1 MHRKFDVRRYLT
13 AFFIGI
19 FAVVGS
25 IVAIDAPARAA
36 VAGNTSEI
44 DWAGSFTGTNTG
56 PSSSSITPISTS
68 DTTFS
73 TEMWIKPG
81 ARSGDSYMMLLG
93 QALPTSGCPT
103 GRYALSLHSTTD
115 DNWQIHYA
123 MNSCGVTTTERLVPK
138 NAWTHLAHVVDGNTS
153 KIYINGQLAFT
164 DTTSWTGPF
173 STGVVLASALDG
185 VHKYIGLMDQVKV
198 WDFPLTESQV
208 ESSMH
213 TFAAPSGLASNLK
226 AHFDFNEGSGDT
238 IYNRV
243 DTTKSVTGTSIA
255 REDVKSKSRKNG
267 KTIVTFP
274 RTYLTPLNGW
284 TIPSGAV
291 TANVLAVAGGGA
303 GGSRHAGGGGAGE
316 LREFSNY
323 SLTPTSVLPIKVG
336 QGGRGLLATTVNP
349 QGNKPRN
356 GQSTTF
362 GAVELAGGGAGA
374 ANDSVTNGAGQNGGS
389 GGGSTYYLNAAGAS
403 VKTGSGLGNAGGAG
417 SPAGSYHG
425 GGGGGA
431 GGAGANATSGGPG
444 NGGAGYESSIE
455 GDLKCYAAGGGG
467 GASTNVTPGQA
478 GSCAT
483 ATSRASAGTFNTDAL
498 PAGANSGSGGGAGGL
513 SGSTNMGSGAGGSG
527 IVVIAY
533 AEKNDTALD
542 FPASVDAQYVATNE
556 QVVPSHASFTFE
568 TWFNADA
575 LRSGNNWNDIFRQQA
590 TGSNYE
596 AFGLGVYNGQIQFIH
611 SVESTGPGTLNTA
624 DVTNNLLKISTGSW
638 YHVAL
643 TSTYS
648 VSGSNRIYD
657 WNVYVNGQLALT
669 KTYTTASPSV
679 LGKAQLSIGNLYGNT
694 NTRNWDGKL
703 DQIKVWNGALT
714 QAEIQKSMHTYGAQ
728 NVVSSSSSTLRA
740 HFDFNST
747 DTSTL
752 FDQTGNGYDFA
763 LKSGATAPSLYQ
775 LAQQTSSTYK
785 FDRSFLTTWG
795 GWISPSAVS
804 DSRILIV
811 AGGGGGGRAD
821 VNNSGG
827 GGGAGAV
834 YTATGAS
841 IPVSPIPVTVGQG
854 GFYGTSATNAGSNG
868 QDSLFGTL
876 LVGGGGGGNG
886 WNSSLATPAG
896 RGGSGYVAG
905 GNGGGGR
912 GEAGAS
918 SAVYGLGGSGGTA
931 ATQTFNGVSFT
942 SQAGVAGNDEYSGD
956 AGSGGLGGANLLSV
970 RTSSISGSSVI
981 YGKPGPFSPYTAGA
995 QTPGSGGS
1003 TNYSYGGTVVD
1014 AGSGANGVIFV
1025 SLATA
1030 ATPTISSHPAN
1041 ITKSAGETA
1050 TFSVTASTSDAGT
1063 LSYQWEVSANNG
1075 STWMNVSGGTGSTTS
1090 SYTTPS
1096 LVSADLGKQYRVVV
1110 TNSLSGATATAT
1122 SNAATLTIGLDKINV
1137 NFDELN
1143 FDYANVSH
1151 IVGTNGKS
1159 QGNKVLFLNVTT
1171 KNGVQVDAL
1180 VTTETLTNATITNYE
1195 TGARAGG
1202 ANSYFQ
1208 TDVDFSAGN
1217 GFAQF
1222 KFDFYKHGVAGSAGN
1237 PCTTANP
1244 TCSGATKVVIQNV
1257 NVSAIDIDYYQWN
1270 DFTQAESY
1278 SLAGNTKLKEC
1289 LISVANAAVGGTCT
1303 ARTAPSTFPAD
1314 MRFQGS
1320 PDTARTNDPVDM
1332 AIVTY
1337 ADIETFRIKFGRD
1350 RAGSPNYYGVAFKAL
1365 DWGTTTPQTTGGT
1378 NYAISYDVN
1387 GASSGSQSGTHVG
1400 AAGSLFTVLSAGT
1413 AVRTGYTFAGWA
1425 TTANAT
1431 TATYTGSSKVTMPG
1445 SNLTLYA
1452 VWTPIKYTLTYNVN
1466 GGTAAPAA
1474 GSFET
1479 GTNNVTL
1486 SSTVPT
1492 RTGFVFGGWDTVV
1505 NSGSGNVNYSSG
1517 ATYSMPAS
1525 NVTLYA
1531 KWTAANG
1538 TLSYNANGGSTT
1550 QADVTAAG
1558 GSTTTVANGSNTT
1571 RTGYDFVGWNSK
1583 ADGTGT
1589 SYAVGSTFTLTAN
1602 VTTTIY
1608 AQWTLSKYT
1617 LVFNVNGG
1625 VGTPQSQSYVQG
1637 ATTTMPV
1644 SNPTRSGF
1652 TFAGWNSQ
1660 ADGNGT
1666 AYNGSFL
1673 MPGNN
1678 LTLYAKWTAITYN
1691 VIYNNNSA
1699 TYSGATGTVTD
1710 STNYTAAQSVT
1721 VAAGTGLSNTTGST
1735 TYVFTGWNT
1744 AADGSGTDFV
1754 PSSTF
1759 SMPAGNRTLYA
1770 MWVDASIEIAYNAN
1784 GGSGAPAN
1792 ANTTLNSTFTISS
1805 TVPVRAG
1812 YTFAGW
1818 NVQDGNPG
1826 GGPHSAG
1833 GTITPNSN
1841 EVLVAQ
1847 WTAVNYTVTF
1857 DTDGGSTAPS
1867 QQTNKNIGNT
1877 ISISA
1882 TAPTKTGYTFLGWKD
1897 AAGNVYPAG
1906 GSFIMGAGNVTLT
1919 AQWQG
1924 NAYTLTYDANGGS
1937 GAPVAESRNY
1947 TASANLSATQPTRT
1961 GYTFQGWNTLVGG
1974 GGTAYNASDSFTMP
1988 NSNSTLYAQ
1997 WTANSYVLAY
2007 NTQGGSTAPSSSNKS
2022 YNSTVT
2028 VSSSTPTRTGF
2039 TFAGWNTV
2047 AAGTGTTYLPS
2058 GTFSMPDANVTLY
2071 SQWTKTAFTLYYN
2084 TNGGQGVFSS
2094 QPVKYG
2100 ESVTVDSTAPTKTG
2114 YTFSGWNTAADGS
2127 GFDYSPRMTFTLNV
2141 EANVTLFAK
2150 WTAISYSL
2158 AYNANGGSGAPSG
2171 GSYNF
2176 GATVTTAS
2184 KGSMALSGYRFIG
2197 WNDRA
2202 DGTGTTYL
2210 EGATFSMPAENVILY
2225 AQWIDA
2231 LFEIAYNAN
2240 GGSGGPDG
2248 ADVPDGTSYTVDP
2261 IQPVRP
2267 GYTFSGWKIA
2277 DGTPTTSTYKAGTS
2291 TQTFT
2296 ISGNEVLVA
2305 QWTIKTITVTY
2316 DLNGGGGTTPT
2327 AGSGNYN
2334 SNITLASSSG
2344 VSRSN
2349 FQFVGWS
2356 TTPDGTG
2363 TTYVDGSSYKL
2374 PANDVILYAKWAPV
2388 YYVIE
2393 YNAAG
2398 GTGEPADQFATP
2410 SSTVAIAT
2418 QEPTKTGYEFDKW
2431 TEVSQG
2437 TDFTP
2442 GASLTMP
2449 SSNVVLVANYTVRT
2463 AGVPGS
2469 GSGSNTGVVDPG
2481 TKPISKPKELV
2492 LSVYFRGD
2500 SPVLTERAKMH
2511 LRKLAATAKSYGRA
2525 NNITIYGRVKET
2537 NDKSYDLRLSRARA
2551 ANVAAYLKKYGV
2563 TGVFK
2568 VYAKGISPENTF
2580 KSRRVDMKLWW
2591 AK

>member
-1 MHRKFDVRRYLT
+1 M
-13 AFFIGI
+13 
-19 FAVVGS
+19 
-25 IVAIDAPARAA
+25 
-36 VAGNTSEI
+36 
-44 DWAGSFTGTNTG
+44 
-56 PSSSSITPISTS
+56 
-68 DTTFS
+68 
-73 TEMWIKPG
+73 
-81 ARSGDSYMMLLG
+81 
-93 QALPTSGCPT
+93 
-103 GRYALSLHSTTD
+103 
-115 DNWQIHYA
+115 
-123 MNSCGVTTTERLVPK
+123 
-138 NAWTHLAHVVDGNTS
+138 
-153 KIYINGQLAFT
+153 
-164 DTTSWTGPF
+164 
-173 STGVVLASALDG
+173 
-185 VHKYIGLMDQVKV
+185 
-198 WDFPLTESQV
+198 
-208 ESSMH
+208 
-213 TFAAPSGLASNLK
+213 
-226 AHFDFNEGSGDT
+226 
-238 IYNRV
+238 
-243 DTTKSVTGTSIA
+243 
-255 REDVKSKSRKNG
+255 
-267 KTIVTFP
+267 
-274 RTYLTPLNGW
+274 
-284 TIPSGAV
+284 
-291 TANVLAVAGGGA
+291 
-303 GGSRHAGGGGAGE
+303 
-316 LREFSNY
+316 
-323 SLTPTSVLPIKVG
+323 
-336 QGGRGLLATTVNP
+336 
-349 QGNKPRN
+349 
-356 GQSTTF
+356 
-362 GAVELAGGGAGA
+362 
-374 ANDSVTNGAGQNGGS
+374 
-389 GGGSTYYLNAAGAS
+389 
-403 VKTGSGLGNAGGAG
+403 
-417 SPAGSYHG
+417 
-425 GGGGGA
+425 
-431 GGAGANATSGGPG
+431 
-444 NGGAGYESSIE
+444 
-455 GDLKCYAAGGGG
+455 
-467 GASTNVTPGQA
+467 
-478 GSCAT
+478 
-483 ATSRASAGTFNTDAL
+483 
-498 PAGANSGSGGGAGGL
+498 
-513 SGSTNMGSGAGGSG
+513 
-527 IVVIAY
+527 
-533 AEKNDTALD
+533 
-542 FPASVDAQYVATNE
+542 
-556 QVVPSHASFTFE
+556 
-568 TWFNADA
+568 
-575 LRSGNNWNDIFRQQA
+575 
-590 TGSNYE
+590 
-596 AFGLGVYNGQIQFIH
+596 
-611 SVESTGPGTLNTA
+611 
-624 DVTNNLLKISTGSW
+624 
-638 YHVAL
+638 
-643 TSTYS
+643 
-648 VSGSNRIYD
+648 
-657 WNVYVNGQLALT
+657 
-669 KTYTTASPSV
+669 
-679 LGKAQLSIGNLYGNT
+679 
-694 NTRNWDGKL
+694 
-703 DQIKVWNGALT
+703 
-714 QAEIQKSMHTYGAQ
+714 
-728 NVVSSSSSTLRA
+728 
-740 HFDFNST
+740 
-747 DTSTL
+747 
-752 FDQTGNGYDFA
+752 
-763 LKSGATAPSLYQ
+763 
-775 LAQQTSSTYK
+775 
-785 FDRSFLTTWG
+785 
-795 GWISPSAVS
+795 
-804 DSRILIV
+804 
-811 AGGGGGGRAD
+811 
-821 VNNSGG
+821 
-827 GGGAGAV
+827 
-834 YTATGAS
+834 
-841 IPVSPIPVTVGQG
+841 
-854 GFYGTSATNAGSNG
+854 
-868 QDSLFGTL
+868 
-876 LVGGGGGGNG
+876 
-886 WNSSLATPAG
+886 
-896 RGGSGYVAG
+896 
-905 GNGGGGR
+905 
-912 GEAGAS
+912 
-918 SAVYGLGGSGGTA
+918 
-931 ATQTFNGVSFT
+931 
-942 SQAGVAGNDEYSGD
+942 
-956 AGSGGLGGANLLSV
+956 
-970 RTSSISGSSVI
+970 
-981 YGKPGPFSPYTAGA
+981 
-995 QTPGSGGS
+995 
-1003 TNYSYGGTVVD
+1003 
-1014 AGSGANGVIFV
+1014 
-1025 SLATA
+1025 
-1030 ATPTISSHPAN
+1030 
-1041 ITKSAGETA
+1041 
-1050 TFSVTASTSDAGT
+1050 
-1063 LSYQWEVSANNG
+1063 
-1075 STWMNVSGGTGSTTS
+1075 
-1090 SYTTPS
+1090 
-1096 LVSADLGKQYRVVV
+1096 
-1110 TNSLSGATATAT
+1110 
-1122 SNAATLTIGLDKINV
+1122 
-1137 NFDELN
+1137 
-1143 FDYANVSH
+1143 
-1151 IVGTNGKS
+1151 
-1159 QGNKVLFLNVTT
+1159 
-1171 KNGVQVDAL
+1171 
-1180 VTTETLTNATITNYE
+1180 
-1195 TGARAGG
+1195 
-1202 ANSYFQ
+1202 
-1208 TDVDFSAGN
+1208 
-1217 GFAQF
+1217 
-1222 KFDFYKHGVAGSAGN
+1222 
-1237 PCTTANP
+1237 
-1244 TCSGATKVVIQNV
+1244 
-1257 NVSAIDIDYYQWN
+1257 
-1270 DFTQAESY
+1270 
-1278 SLAGNTKLKEC
+1278 
-1289 LISVANAAVGGTCT
+1289 ANAAVGGTCT

-1378 NYAISYDVN
+1378 NYTISYDVN